1 MNSVRRRGL
10 CLVLAAP
17 SGGGKSTITRR
28 LLESEKGIELSISA
42 TTRPPRPG
50 ERDGEHY
57 HFLPQAEFDR
67 LAETGGLLEW
77 ARVFGRNYYG
87 TPRAP
92 VERAL
97 AAGHDVLFDI
107 DWQGHRQLREALP
120 GDVVGIFLLP
130 PSLPDLLARLAGR
143 GSETEAE
150 VARRMDSARDEMTH
164 WSEFDH
170 VIVNRDLD
178 LAIEDVRAVLHAA
191 RSETTRQTGLAD
203 FVAELSA

>member
-1 MNSVRRRGL
+1 LNSVRRRGL